1 MATPP
6 AGQAEEL
13 FERLADLALW
23 VTTEVRRADE
33 FEFIAQ
39 RHRSRTVHDWW
50 LSLAQLQVKARRKY
64 LVGEDGR
71 NAVRHEHVVPRESLK
86 QSLRAARSVDD
97 MRRVPS
103 CAEACVVTKQE
114 APSLP
119 DGTGWER
126 YAGARID
133 VWDRNEQRWLDF
145 SCP

>member
-1 MATPP
+1 M
-6 AGQAEEL
+6 
-13 FERLADLALW
+13 
-23 VTTEVRRADE
+23 RRADE

-39 RHRSRTVHDWW
+39 RYLSRTVHDWW

-71 NAVRHEHVVPRESLK
+71 SAVRHEHVVPRESLK

-103 CAEACVVTKQE
+103 CAEASVVTKQE

-126 YAGARID
+126 YARARID